1 MRLRPGT
8 YLQDRY
14 EILEQIGSGGM
25 SVVYKAKCHKLNRL
39 VAIKVLKD
47 EFCSDSTFVSKFKM
61 EAQSAAGLSHPN
73 IVSVY
78 DVIDEGRLHYIVM
91 ELIEGITLK
100 SYITRKGRLEIRESI
115 GIAIQVAQGIAAA
128 HEQHIIHR
136 DIKPQNMIISRDGK
150 VKVADFGIA
159 RAVSAQTLSSAA
171 MGSVHYISPEQAR
184 GGFSDERSD
193 IYSLGIT
200 MYEMVTGRLPF
211 EGENTVA
218 IALAHLEDAMVPPK
232 VYNPEIPASLERI
245 ILKCT
250 EKKPERRYS
259 CANEVIAALR
269 RSLLSSD
276 ENLSAGEDR
285 GRGYQGEGR
294 SADQDSLQSPVD
306 SSTIVISSQDIQE
319 IKERNSQPL
328 EKELTRN
335 LAVEFEREMA
345 ATDRQD
351 GGRKMG
357 DHLKAERQRE
367 EHLKA
372 ERQRDERQ
380 KADYQRE
387 EHLKA
392 ERQWD
397 DRQKADRRKMA
408 RRRDRDEDDVNPY
421 IERLLAGA
429 GVLMAVVIVA
439 VLIIVVSKLGGA
451 FRFGTSGTES
461 SSGIT
466 VGSETESALSDTEI
480 YMPDLRNLP
489 EDLAE
494 NQLKES
500 FITMKRTY
508 AFFDDVEKGRIA
520 SQDPAPETVVLKGS
534 SVNVVISNGSDKL
547 DITSF
552 GIDNLDGTTAKKFL
566 ENRNL
571 VVEITEEESADV
583 EKGKVLRYEPE
594 QVAEGGVVTLY
605 VSSGPHVDKV
615 AVPQLAGKSEEEAI
629 ALLAEAGLTPGE
641 TSQASSDTV
650 PKGHIISQSG
660 GEEGQIEVG
669 GQIGYVVSSGPE
681 VKHQRYV
688 ASIDEVYDVS
698 SLIGPGAGGTN
709 VSVMVR
715 LRQGS
720 DDNPVYKVLMEE
732 KLVSGDVLLPIS
744 FTSIES
750 INGTDQGS
758 VEVLDVATG
767 AILKSYPLTFFPM
780 D

>member
-1 MRLRPGT
+1 MMLRPGT
-8 YLQDRY
+8 FLQDRY

-47 EFCSDSTFVSKFKM
+47 EFCSDSNFVSKFKM

-100 SYITRKGRLEIRESI
+100 SYISKKGRLEVRESI

-211 EGENTVA
+211 EGDNTVA

-232 VYNPEIPASLERI
+232 VYNPEVPMSLERI
-245 ILKCT
+245 ILKCA
-250 EKKPERRYS
+250 EKKPERRYAS
-259 CANEVIAALR
+259 ANDVIADLR
-269 RSLLSSD
+269 RSLLNPDGDFAAS
-276 ENLSAGEDR
+276 ENR
-285 GRGYQGEGR
+285 GRTSQSENRAPQGDSRPNLMEGE
-294 SADQDSLQSPVD
+294 
-306 SSTIVISSQDIQE
+306 TIAISNHDLQE

-328 EKELTRN
+328 EQELTRN
-335 LAVEFEREMA
+335 LAVEFERETA
-345 ATDRQD
+345 ATNRQD
-351 GGRKMG
+351 AGKLAKGRNLRRPVRKPIREADEHSDRYSDQNHEHQEKDRWNRNSDRKISRRH
-357 DHLKAERQRE
+357 DH
-367 EHLKA
+367 
-372 ERQRDERQ
+372 
-380 KADYQRE
+380 
-387 EHLKA
+387 
-392 ERQWD
+392 
-397 DRQKADRRKMA
+397 
-408 RRRDRDEDDVNPY
+408 DEDEVNPH

-429 GVLMAVVIVA
+429 GIVVATIIVA
-439 VLIIVVSKLGGA
+439 VLIVVMSKLGGA
-451 FRFGTSGTES
+451 FQFGSVGRDPSVTAGNVQT
-461 SSGIT
+461 
-466 VGSETESALSDTEI
+466 GSEKESILSDTEI
-480 YMPDLRNLP
+480 YMPDVRNLP

-494 NQLKES
+494 NQLKEQ

-508 AFFDDVEKGRIA
+508 EFFDDVEKGRIA
-520 SQDPAPETVVLKGS
+520 RQDPAPDTVVLKGS
-534 SVNVVISNGSDKL
+534 SVNVVVSNGSDKL

-552 GIDNLDGTTAKKFL
+552 GIDNLDGTTAQKFL

-571 VVEITEEESADV
+571 IVEVVEEESAVV

-594 QVAEGGVVTLY
+594 QVPEGGTVTLY
-605 VSSGPHVDKV
+605 VSSGPHVDRV
-615 AVPQLAGKSEEEAI
+615 PVPQLVGKPEEEAI
-629 ALLAEAGLTPGE
+629 ALLAEAGISPGE

-660 GEEGQIEVG
+660 GENGRIEVG
-669 GQIGYVVSSGPE
+669 GQISYVVSSGPE

-688 ASIDEVYDVS
+688 ASINEVYDLS
-698 SLIGPGAGGTN
+698 SLIGPGAGGAN

-715 LRQGS
+715 LRQGP
-720 DDNPVYKVLMEE
+720 DDNPIYKVLMEE
-732 KLVSGDVLLPIS
+732 KPVKGDVLLPIS

-750 INGTDQGS
+750 MNGTDQGS
-758 VEVLDVATG
+758 VEVLDVQTG